1 MREHAAWKWILDSS
15 FWIIGHFMSGCWD
28 KALKSYTISHTSPS
42 AGCFGKFAAS
52 SLKTLNKLSLCTGCE
67 GAATAIGTSIH
78 ACAKIASLQSLLPQK
93 KWQLQFTVAWFHLT
107 KKIQIKNSCR
117 TCQTRNFEWQTRQ
130 TASLE
135 LLPKLLSATHPL
147 LHMLAWQRLQ
157 YRTDL
162 IFFPQFPLCA
172 PWCWRGAEGKRSI
185 WSYECAMHD

>member
-107 KKIQIKNSCR
+107 KKYKSKTHAAHVKRETLSGKLVKQ
-117 TCQTRNFEWQTRQ
+117 
-130 TASLE
+130 
-135 LLPKLLSATHPL
+135 LP
-147 LHMLAWQRLQ
+147 
-157 YRTDL
+157 
-162 IFFPQFPLCA
+162 
-172 PWCWRGAEGKRSI
+172 
-185 WSYECAMHD
+185 WSYCQSCFLQLIHCCTCLLGNVCNIGRT